1 MAASSDPSEGLNS
14 INITPMVDIILVLLV
29 IFMVT
34 TSAINQVESME
45 VNRPDAATGQTS
57 ATDKGQILL
66 TCMSDGAMS
75 VDGAVVTTDAQILAA
90 IAEKKA
96 DYPKLQGVISCDERA
111 EVRALVR
118 LLDLL
123 RKSGVSKYAIATEQ
137 PQQAQG

>member
-1 MAASSDPSEGLNS
+1 MSASSSPSEGINA

-45 VNRPDAATGQTS
+45 VNRPDAATGLNS

-66 TCMSDGAMS
+66 TCMADGVLS
-75 VDGAVVTTDAQILAA
+75 VDGVVVTTDEQILGA
-90 IAEKKA
+90 IAAKKA
-96 DYPKLQGVISCDERA
+96 EHPKLQGVISCDEDA
-111 EVRALVR
+111 AVRSLVR

-123 RKSGVSKYAIATEQ
+123 RQSGVTKYAIATEQ
-137 PQQAQG
+137 PHQAQG